1 MIIRTDSQRNVRG
14 QPCLARSQVPGNPRD
29 IATTLECLVAPAMQ
43 HGNQPLTDPGRLF
56 AAPPLQKPSSRP
68 TLRWRGLESNFQ
80 YAGAVNLSV
89 TLLWHESQVVIR
101 VEELS
106 KEELEQILYNHI
118 RLGTQT
124 KKVKREL
131 KPFLP
136 TAARIH
142 FPPRRV
148 ERI

>member
-1 MIIRTDSQRNVRG
+1 MHGLLR
-14 QPCLARSQVPGNPRD
+14 CL
-29 IATTLECLVAPAMQ
+29 
-43 HGNQPLTDPGRLF
+43 H
-56 AAPPLQKPSSRP
+56 SRP
-68 TLRWRGLESNFQ
+68 RWLSHRRLLWSLGAARQLTAHLLWSARGTESLQTRRWRGLDSNFQ
-80 YAGAVNLSV
+80 YAGAVNLIV

-101 VEELS
+101 VEDLS
-106 KEELEQILYNHI
+106 KEEREQILYNHI

>member
-1 MIIRTDSQRNVRG
+1 MQGHRNLCKAGSALASPSNASGDRTTGAVFGGTES
-14 QPCLARSQVPGNPRD
+14 L
-29 IATTLECLVAPAMQ
+29 
-43 HGNQPLTDPGRLF
+43 LT
-56 AAPPLQKPSSRP
+56 Q
-68 TLRWRGLESNFQ
+68 RWRGLDSNFQ
-80 YAGAVNLSV
+80 YAGAVNLIV
-89 TLLWHESQVVIR
+89 TPLWHESQVVIR

-106 KEELEQILYNHI
+106 KEEREQILYNHI